1 MGSVATN
8 VERTAAMRARLLE
21 AAVECLV
28 ERGYQGTSTA
38 EVCRRARVTRGAQ
51 LHHYPT
57 KQDLLGAAVEH
68 VMSLRHAEFRAGTSG
83 PIRSLS
89 EALARLWAIY
99 SGPTLAAWQEL
110 VVASR
115 TDPGLR
121 RVVARVDARFAR
133 EAEATFRAAFPRP
146 DLDAAAGARLLT
158 ALFDGLALQRIV
170 QADRGAPGRVL
181 AEAERLLGPWLA
193 EPAVAPGG
201 RGRGSKGIGRRRKA

>member
-8 VERTAAMRARLLE
+8 VERSAATRARLLE

-28 ERGYQGTSTA
+28 EAGYQGTSTA
-38 EVCRRARVTRGAQ
+38 EVCRRAGVTRGAQ

-68 VMSLRHAEFRAGTSG
+68 VMTLRHAEFRKGTSG
-83 PIRSLS
+83 PIRSLG
-89 EALARLWAIY
+89 ETLARLWQIY

-115 TDPGLR
+115 TDAGLR

-133 EAEATFRAAFPRP
+133 EAEATFKAAFPRP
-146 DLDAAAGARLLT
+146 DLDAAAGTRLLT
-158 ALFDGLALQRIV
+158 ALFDGLALQHIV
-170 QADRGAPGRVL
+170 QTDRDAPARVL

-193 EPAVAPGG
+193 GPAPAPSTKPDGK
-201 RGRGSKGIGRRRKA
+201 RERKRAKA